1 MEASVGAKGKYLSG
15 CFTGEE
21 SDLRVFMSFHSLSS
35 STKDLAYV
43 RYFGKS
49 FFSMLKPGFEGIM
62 LLFQPD
68 FFSIVLCVL
77 KVSKELP
84 AVEPFS
90 LIFRPS
96 IVVLVALGFAL
107 LSRFGKAKLCSFYAH
122 GLKDGAEF
130 FSLAKRREI
139 IEAIIGGIIEPGTF
153 DVVFSDLEEIK
164 ADDPAKAFGL
174 VAATLDVYVSRSSVS
189 PVLMSNLVDPRPT
202 SSASNRAHA
211 QSLSSSDP
219 GDAPYGAKVCNKAA
233 PHGPGYR
240 AMHALVAL
248 TSAIPLPGYHWFQT
262 PVLTDAQSC
271 PSTPPKAAA
280 CSTPMH
286 AAPSL

>member
-107 LSRFGKAKLCSFYAH
+107 LSR
-122 GLKDGAEF
+122 
-130 FSLAKRREI
+130 
-139 IEAIIGGIIEPGTF
+139 
-153 DVVFSDLEEIK
+153 
-164 ADDPAKAFGL
+164 
-174 VAATLDVYVSRSSVS
+174 
-189 PVLMSNLVDPRPT
+189 SNLVDPRPT

>member
-1 MEASVGAKGKYLSG
+1 MEAYTGAKGKYLSS

-35 STKDLAYV
+35 SAKDLAYV

-68 FFSIVLCVL
+68 FVSIILCIL
-77 KVSKELP
+77 KVSKELSDG
-84 AVEPFS
+84 EPFS

-122 GLKDGAEF
+122 GSKDGAEF

-153 DVVFSDLEEIK
+153 DAVFSDLEKIK
-164 ADDPAKAFGL
+164 ADDPAKG
-174 VAATLDVYVSRSSVS
+174 
-189 PVLMSNLVDPRPT
+189 
-202 SSASNRAHA
+202 H
-211 QSLSSSDP
+211 
-219 GDAPYGAKVCNKAA
+219 
-233 PHGPGYR
+233 PHG
-240 AMHALVAL
+240 V
-248 TSAIPLPGYHWFQT
+248 
-262 PVLTDAQSC
+262 
-271 PSTPPKAAA
+271 
-280 CSTPMH
+280 
-286 AAPSL
+286 